1 MLLKTNAKALKGTI
15 RVPGDKSISHRAII
29 FGAIAEGLT
38 EIEGLLESQDV
49 LATISAFQ
57 KMGVRIYQDKNRY
70 LVEGQGFAGL
80 KKPEAILDMGN
91 SGTSMRLLAGIL
103 AGQDWTVSLKGDASL
118 SKRPMD
124 RIATPLELMGVSLQ
138 GQGQRHLP
146 PLTIK
151 GSSNLKAISYDLPV
165 ASAQV
170 KSAILFA
177 GLQTK
182 GQTQLKEKAI
192 TRNHT
197 EDMIKLFGGQIE
209 QDGKQIC
216 LSGPQTLKGQKLRI
230 PGDIS
235 SAAFWLVAG
244 LIVPGSQIILEN
256 VGINETRTGI
266 LDVIKAMGGQ
276 VNYLTLDSKS
286 KSATLE
292 VSYSQLKGTEI
303 SGDLIPR
310 LIDELPII
318 ALLASQ
324 AQGRTVI
331 KDAEELRYK
340 ETDRIAV
347 VTDILKKMGVQIQ
360 DLPDGM
366 IITGGQALK
375 ACQVDAQLDH
385 RIAMMT
391 AIAALLVKE
400 GHVQLEGAEAIATS
414 YPEFFK
420 DLERLE
426 NA

>member
-57 KMGVRIYQDKNRY
+57 KMDVRIYQDKNRY

-124 RIATPLELMGVSLQ
+124 RIAIPLELMGARLQ

-146 PLTIK
+146 PLTLK

-209 QDGKQIC
+209 QDGKQIR
-216 LSGPQTLKGQKLRI
+216 LRGPQTLKGQKLRI

-244 LIVPGSQIILEN
+244 LIIPGSQIILEN

-276 VNYLTLDSKS
+276 VNYLSLDSKT

-324 AQGRTVI
+324 AQGQTVI

-400 GHVQLEGAEAIATS
+400 GNVQLEGVEAIATS

>member
-124 RIATPLELMGVSLQ
+124 RIAIPLELMGARLQ

-146 PLTIK
+146 PLTLK

-209 QDGKQIC
+209 QDGKQIR
-216 LSGPQTLKGQKLRI
+216 LRGPQTLKGQKLRI

-244 LIVPGSQIILEN
+244 LIIPGSQIILEN

-276 VNYLTLDSKS
+276 VNYLSLDSKT

-318 ALLASQ
+318 AFLASQ
-324 AQGRTVI
+324 AQGQTVI

-400 GHVQLEGAEAIATS
+400 GNVQLEGVEAIATS

>member
-124 RIATPLELMGVSLQ
+124 RIAIPLELMGARLQ

-146 PLTIK
+146 PLTLK

-209 QDGKQIC
+209 QDGKQIR
-216 LSGPQTLKGQKLRI
+216 LRGPQTLKGQKLRI

-244 LIVPGSQIILEN
+244 LIIPGSQIILEN

-276 VNYLTLDSKS
+276 VNYLSLDSKT

-324 AQGRTVI
+324 AQGQTVI

-400 GHVQLEGAEAIATS
+400 GNVQLEGVEAIATS

>member
-124 RIATPLELMGVSLQ
+124 RIAIPLELMGARLQ

-146 PLTIK
+146 PLTLK

-182 GQTQLKEKAI
+182 GHTQLKEKAI

-209 QDGKQIC
+209 QDGKQIR
-216 LSGPQTLKGQKLRI
+216 LSGPQTLKGQKIRI

-244 LIVPGSQIILEN
+244 LIIPGSQIILEN

-276 VNYLTLDSKS
+276 VNYLSLDSKT

-324 AQGRTVI
+324 AQGQTVI

-400 GHVQLEGAEAIATS
+400 GNVQLEGVEAIATS
-414 YPEFFK
+414 YPEFIK